1 MIVEE
6 ISTFLITA
14 RLISG
19 ETVHLPRFLFD
30 LGPPGHRRRQFPL
43 KLAYATTANRVQ
55 GLTLDF
61 VGVDASSDAFAHGA
75 FFVAISRV
83 RSHHD
88 CVIYIP
94 DRPGPRVVVAR
105 TSQQLIKLGVT
116 VPIM

>member
-14 RLISG
+14 RLSTG

-30 LGPPGHRRRQFPL
+30 IGTPGHRRRQFPL

-61 VGVDASSDAFAHGA
+61 VGVDASTDAFAHGA
-75 FFVAISRV
+75 LFVAISRV
-83 RSHHD
+83 RNHRD

-94 DRPGPRVVVAR
+94 ERPGPRVVVAR
-105 TSQQLIKLGVT
+105 TSQRLIDLGVT
-116 VPIM
+116 QPVM